1 MKTKNI
7 KTFLVCCSVC
17 CGITATTALTSC
29 EDMLEMDSDRQIFDP
44 ALDAKTDSIYYI
56 IGTLQGL
63 QQVADQYVLVN
74 ELRGDLL
81 APTQYADSALTQLYS
96 HNITA
101 SNPYGSA
108 YGFYRVINNCNYYV
122 AHRDTTLRT
131 GSRQVALQEYAE
143 ALAIRAWC
151 YLQLAQTYGRVP
163 FYTQPLDNIS
173 EGDAITANTADYKDI
188 NDICDALAP
197 ELQKFVGTQVPDY
210 GTINASAGKNV
221 NSQRIMF
228 PVDLVLADLYLEAG
242 RYADA
247 AQLYFGF
254 LRDNQ
259 ITLNNRKVTYSER
272 QRRDGT
278 FTEDLIPAELT
289 AAGTQTG
296 YDDYGTFSWAGSFNM
311 NPASLAGGG
320 DVITYIPLAVNKLQG
335 TISNLPGMFGYNQF
349 AANNDDETTYNEDYQ
364 LAFSTAYTRLADAQP
379 YYYTTR
385 DDVNLCD
392 TLGDM
397 RRWASLSALQNS
409 LVNNGRYSIVSK
421 LIYAN
426 VPVYRGTIV
435 YLRLAECLNRM
446 GYPDAAFTILK
457 DGLGQMAYQV
467 ANYPKWNYTYETDP
481 ATGIAVIDSITG
493 TPIIADSIRNRY
505 AYITTE
511 SYELLTTTLPFLT
524 QATRNIIGR
533 AVGVHAFGCGKT
545 AGTSTLYVYQ
555 DVLDAKAHEL
565 NSNYG
570 LSLPDSILVDT
581 EEGKKQAV
589 EIVEDLIC
597 DEYAL
602 EAALEGHRYGD
613 LLRLARHKN
622 RGDGS
627 GKPFGDDWGSRWLN
641 GKLAFKQ
648 TSIDFSQQSNWFM
661 PFR

>member
-1 MKTKNI
+1 MNTKNI

-74 ELRGDLL
+74 ELCGDLL
-81 APTQYADSALTQLYS
+81 APTQYADSSLTQLYS
-96 HNITA
+96 HSVTA
-101 SNPYGSA
+101 GNPYGSA

-151 YLQLAQTYGRVP
+151 YMQLAKTYGRVP

-173 EGDAITANTADYKDI
+173 EGDAITASTADYKDI
-188 NDICDALAP
+188 NAICEALAP
-197 ELQKFVGTQVPDY
+197 ELQKFVGTPVPDY
-210 GTINASAGKNV
+210 GTINASSGKTV
-221 NSQRIMF
+221 NSQRMMF
-228 PVDLVLADLYLEAG
+228 PVDLVLADLYLESG
-242 RYADA
+242 RFADA
-247 AQLYFGF
+247 AQLYFGY
-254 LRDNQ
+254 LLSHE
-259 ITLNNRKVTYSER
+259 ITLNNREVTYTERRNKDGSFTYDIIPSELV
-272 QRRDGT
+272 
-278 FTEDLIPAELT
+278 EP
-289 AAGTQTG
+289 GTQTG
-296 YDDYGTFSWAGSFNM
+296 YAEYGNYSWAASFNM
-311 NPASLAGGG
+311 NPVSLAGGG

-335 TISNLPGMFGYNQF
+335 TVSKLPGMFGYNQF
-349 AANNDDETTYNEDYQ
+349 AANNAGETPYNEEFQ
-364 LAFSTAYTRLADAQP
+364 LSFSAAYTHLADTQP

-397 RRWASLSALQNS
+397 RRWASLSDMQNS
-409 LVNNGRYSIVSK
+409 LVSNRRYSIATK
-421 LIYAN
+421 LINAN

-446 GYPDAAFTILK
+446 GYPDAAFAILK
-457 DGLGQMAYQV
+457 DGLGNTAYQV
-467 ANYPKWNYTYETDP
+467 ANYPKWNYIYETDP
-481 ATGIAVIDSITG
+481 ETGIAVIDTITG
-493 TPIIADSIRNRY
+493 APIVADSLRNRY
-505 AYITTE
+505 AYITPE
-511 SYELLTTTLPFLT
+511 SYQLLTTTLPFLT
-524 QATRNIIGR
+524 QTTRNIIGR
-533 AVGVHAFGCGKT
+533 TVGVHAYGCGRT
-545 AGTSTLYVYQ
+545 TGIGTLYVYQ
-555 DVLDAKAHEL
+555 DVLDAKARQL
-565 NSNYG
+565 NKDYG

-581 EEGKKQAV
+581 EAGKKQAV

-613 LLRLARHKN
+613 LLRLARNKN

-627 GKPFGDDWGSRWLN
+627 GKPFGDNWGSRWLN
-641 GKLAFKQ
+641 GKMAFKQ
-648 TSIDFSQQSNWFM
+648 TPTYFGTTNNWYL